1 MKPIHVYVLLTVSFL
16 LFSIS
21 IYLQPNSVPETKAF
35 DKHKA
40 SEGRL
45 VFQKY
50 NCQSCHQFYGLG
62 GYLGPDLTNVY
73 SRMKGNET
81 ILKALFKGGMKQ
93 MPAFNLSKTEEEN
106 LIEFLKSTDASGSS
120 DPRDFKLLN
129 NGMIEQHGKH

>member
-50 NCQSCHQFYGLG
+50 NCQACHQFYGLG
-62 GYLGPDLTNVY
+62 DP
-73 SRMKGNET
+73 
-81 ILKALFKGGMKQ
+81 ILPMYIHA
-93 MPAFNLSKTEEEN
+93 
-106 LIEFLKSTDASGSS
+106 
-120 DPRDFKLLN
+120 
-129 NGMIEQHGKH
+129 

>member
-1 MKPIHVYVLLTVSFL
+1 
-16 LFSIS
+16 
-21 IYLQPNSVPETKAF
+21 
-35 DKHKA
+35 
-40 SEGRL
+40 
-45 VFQKY
+45 
-50 NCQSCHQFYGLG
+50 
-62 GYLGPDLTNVY
+62 
-73 SRMKGNET
+73 MKGNET